1 VISATLGQIKNA
13 SPALRQQI
21 KLVVYSLLLINFAL
35 YIRNDWVISGH
46 TLHAGSTL
54 LDWTRAFA
62 VTIDESAWIAL
73 LVLFEMETYLLAD
86 NSLSRR
92 QALLMQFIRV
102 VCYISLGHT
111 LYAYSVYVQELNS
124 AVLIEGVSSLC
135 QLVGEDVSY
144 AYNLVYSQITADN
157 CAALSTANQFYYIDP
172 PTFFIVE
179 DSAGL
184 DIELQLAWVDLIE
197 AIVWLLILFCI
208 EITVWVQDRGVAE
221 GRVLSTLARIK
232 FLLYAMLWL
241 AIIFWVSLGHYMFA
255 WDEFVWIA
263 GFVAI
268 EMNMRQW
275 RKEIIEANQAA

>member
-1 VISATLGQIKNA
+1 MISATLGQIKNA
-13 SPALRQQI
+13 SPELRQQI
-21 KLVVYSLLLINFAL
+21 KWLVYSLLLINFAL
-35 YIRNDWVISGH
+35 YIRNDWVISAH

-73 LVLFEMETYLLAD
+73 LLLFEMETYLLAD
-86 NSLSRR
+86 NALSWRQSLF
-92 QALLMQFIRV
+92 MQLIRII
-102 VCYISLGHT
+102 CYISLAHT
-111 LYAYSVYVQELNS
+111 LYAYSVYVQEVNS

-135 QLVGEDVSY
+135 QLVGQDVSY
-144 AYNLVYSQITADN
+144 AYNLVYTELTADN
-157 CAALSTANQFYYIDP
+157 CAALSTSNQFYYIDP

-179 DSAGL
+179 DRAGL

-208 EITVWVQDRGVAE
+208 EVTVWVQDRGVGE
-221 GRVLSTLARIK
+221 GRVLSTLAKIK
-232 FLLYAMLWL
+232 FLLYALLWL
-241 AIIFWVSLGHYMFA
+241 AIIFWLSLGHIMFA

-268 EMNMRQW
+268 EMNMRAW
-275 RKEIIEANQAA
+275 RKEIIEANQTA